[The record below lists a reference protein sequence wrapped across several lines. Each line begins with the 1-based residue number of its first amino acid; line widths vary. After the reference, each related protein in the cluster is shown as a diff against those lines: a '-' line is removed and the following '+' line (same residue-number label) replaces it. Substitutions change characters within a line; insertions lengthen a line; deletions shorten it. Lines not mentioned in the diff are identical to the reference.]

1 MNFDELTPEQQEKA
15 RACKSADELL
25 ALAQSEGLELSAEQ
39 LEVISG
45 GSWNTGHACPE
56 DYCSTAW
63 HA

>member
-25 ALAQSEGLELSAEQ
+25 ALAQSEGLDLSAEQ

-45 GSWNTGHACPE
+45 GSWNTGRACPE